1 MEILRLITYS
11 FRIINVTDSEGTILH
26 VILRNDFKTSWETD
40 FTHFSLLM
48 GTLTQNMT
56 SSKYQKP
63 LMQKSVEI
71 SYS

>member
-48 GTLTQNMT
+48 GNTHT
-56 SSKYQKP
+56 KYDK
-63 LMQKSVEI
+63 
-71 SYS
+71 